1 MSHPLKKLMSQ
12 TAVYGLSSIVGRL
25 LNYLLVPL
33 YTHLFIPSEYGIVTN
48 LYAYVGFLIVL
59 LTYGMETAYF
69 RFSQSEKDYNKVF
82 STAITPLFLTSGI
95 FITAMVLFSQNIA
108 SALQYEK
115 NPEYII
121 WFAIIIGFE
130 AITSIPFAKLRQEN
144 KPVKFAIYKFI
155 NIGLNIGL
163 NLFFLLLL
171 PYLSK
176 NMNNQFVEYIY
187 NPEIGIGYIFISNL
201 LAIIITFALFIPDF
215 IKTKIKFSSE
225 LLKKML
231 IYGSPLLIV
240 GLAGMVNEV
249 IDRILLKYLIAVPS
263 NITDSENYILG
274 QIGIYGANYKLS
286 ILMTLFVQAF
296 RYAAEPFFFSHQK
309 EQNAK
314 QTYADVLKY
323 FVIFGLLIFLGIMLY
338 LDIVKYFINSRY
350 HEGLQIVPILL
361 LANLFLGIIYNLSLW
376 YKLTDKTSFGALIA
390 VGGAVVTIVLNIIL
404 IPKIGYLG
412 SAWATFFCYFSM
424 MVASYYFGQ
433 KYYFINY
440 NLKKIFFYFFIAI
453 GIYFINKYV
462 IFSSTIVSY
471 SFKTLLLLSFISIAF
486 YKEDFISKLK
496 NFRNK

>member
-1 MSHPLKKLMSQ
+1 M
-12 TAVYGLSSIVGRL
+12 
-25 LNYLLVPL
+25 
-33 YTHLFIPSEYGIVTN
+33 
-48 LYAYVGFLIVL
+48 
-59 LTYGMETAYF
+59 
-69 RFSQSEKDYNKVF
+69 
-82 STAITPLFLTSGI
+82 
-95 FITAMVLFSQNIA
+95 
-108 SALQYEK
+108 
-115 NPEYII
+115 
-121 WFAIIIGFE
+121 
-130 AITSIPFAKLRQEN
+130 
-144 KPVKFAIYKFI
+144 
-155 NIGLNIGL
+155 
-163 NLFFLLLL
+163 
-171 PYLSK
+171 
-176 NMNNQFVEYIY
+176 
-187 NPEIGIGYIFISNL
+187 
-201 LAIIITFALFIPDF
+201 FIPDF

>member
-176 NMNNQFVEYIY
+176 NMNNKFVEYIY
-187 NPEIGIGYIFISNL
+187 NP
-201 LAIIITFALFIPDF
+201 
-215 IKTKIKFSSE
+215 
-225 LLKKML
+225 
-231 IYGSPLLIV
+231 
-240 GLAGMVNEV
+240 
-249 IDRILLKYLIAVPS
+249 
-263 NITDSENYILG
+263 
-274 QIGIYGANYKLS
+274 
-286 ILMTLFVQAF
+286 
-296 RYAAEPFFFSHQK
+296 
-309 EQNAK
+309 
-314 QTYADVLKY
+314 
-323 FVIFGLLIFLGIMLY
+323 
-338 LDIVKYFINSRY
+338 
-350 HEGLQIVPILL
+350 
-361 LANLFLGIIYNLSLW
+361 
-376 YKLTDKTSFGALIA
+376 
-390 VGGAVVTIVLNIIL
+390 
-404 IPKIGYLG
+404 
-412 SAWATFFCYFSM
+412 
-424 MVASYYFGQ
+424 
-433 KYYFINY
+433 
-440 NLKKIFFYFFIAI
+440 
-453 GIYFINKYV
+453 
-462 IFSSTIVSY
+462 
-471 SFKTLLLLSFISIAF
+471 
-486 YKEDFISKLK
+486 
-496 NFRNK
+496 

>member
-69 RFSQSEKDYNKVF
+69 RFSQSEKDNHKVF

-95 FITAMVLFSQNIA
+95 FIAAMVLFSQNIA
-108 SALQYEK
+108 STLQYEK

-130 AITSIPFAKLRQEN
+130 AVTSIPFAKLRQEN
-144 KPVKFAIYKFI
+144 KPVKFAVYKFI
-155 NIGLNIGL
+155 NIGLNIGF

-176 NMNNQFVEYIY
+176 NMNNQLIEYIY

-215 IKTKIKFSSE
+215 FKTKIIFSSE

-249 IDRILLKYLIAVPS
+249 IDRILLKYLIVVPANCS
-263 NITDSENYILG
+263 DSENYILS